1 MARAYASGVVTGIVV
16 SLAAAALAPVWR
28 PALSRWGRPAL
39 KGAIKQG
46 VVAYAV
52 LRERA
57 SEMGENMSDL
67 LAEAQVELAT
77 EGAGEQDDGSV
88 ASAAA
93 AE

>member
-1 MARAYASGVVTGIVV
+1 MCSGSGCAWHYDRITSRLSWSG
-16 SLAAAALAPVWR
+16 WC
-28 PALSRWGRPAL
+28 PALTRWGRPAV

-57 SEMGENMSDL
+57 SEMGETMSDL

-77 EGAGEQDDGSV
+77 ESTGETDSETI
-88 ASAAA
+88 AS
-93 AE
+93 E

>member
-1 MARAYASGVVTGIVV
+1 MARGYASGIVTGIVV
-16 SLAAAALAPVWR
+16 SLAAAALAPAWR
-28 PALSRWGRPAL
+28 PALSRWGRPAV

-57 SEMGENMSDL
+57 SEMGETVSDL

-77 EGAGEQDDGSV
+77 ESTGEADSDSIS
-88 ASAAA
+88 SAA
-93 AE
+93 E

>member
-1 MARAYASGVVTGIVV
+1 MARGYTSGVMTGIVV

-28 PALSRWGRPAL
+28 PALSRWGRPAV

-46 VVAYAV
+46 VVAYTV

-57 SEMGENMSDL
+57 SEMGETMSDL

-77 EGAGEQDDGSV
+77 ESTGEADSESI
-88 ASAAA
+88 ASAA
-93 AE
+93 E

>member
-1 MARAYASGVVTGIVV
+1 MARAYASGVVTGIIV
-16 SLAAAALAPVWR
+16 SVAAAALAPVWR

-77 EGAGEQDDGSV
+77 EGTDGGADTSV
-88 ASAAA
+88 TRAA

>member
-1 MARAYASGVVTGIVV
+1 MARGYAIGVVTGIVV

-28 PALSRWGRPAL
+28 PALTRWGRPAV

-57 SEMGENMSDL
+57 SEMGETMSDL

-77 EGAGEQDDGSV
+77 ESTGETDSETI
-88 ASAAA
+88 AS
-93 AE
+93 E